1 MRGGRRGL
9 SEIVGVILAAGKGT
23 RMLPFT
29 KRWPKPVL
37 PILGK
42 ALVRH
47 QVEMMRG
54 LGVQKVFVV
63 VGHLGH
69 EVARALGDGVEGVA
83 VEYVEQAETL
93 GIAHALGR
101 LEGRIHGPLLLCLGD
116 VHVVSSRLGEMLAL
130 HADGARAVLASKVE
144 PDPEMIR
151 RNFVIVAD
159 ADGRARRVIE
169 KPRGDYGRLKGCG
182 LYLFGPEVF
191 DAIRRT
197 PRSAMRDEY
206 EITDSIQIMIDDGH
220 RVVHAPVVDDDLNLT
235 VPGDLLAVNLAE
247 LRRLGLANYF
257 AEEPARGEWSN
268 FSGVVGGA
276 GVTLG
281 HGATLVRCVLFDGVV
296 VPDGTEL
303 TDAIVTPGE
312 VIPCRPTTLPPG
324 PMGSP

>member
-1 MRGGRRGL
+1 M

-42 ALVRH
+42 PLVRH

-69 EVARALGDGVEGVA
+69 EVVRALGDGVEGVT
-83 VEYVEQAETL
+83 VEYVEQTETL
-93 GIAHALGR
+93 GIAHALGQ

-116 VHVVSSRLGEMLAL
+116 IYVVSSRLGEMFAL
-130 HADGARAVLASKVE
+130 YAAGARAVLASKIE

-151 RNFVIVAD
+151 RNFAILAD
-159 ADGRARRVIE
+159 EGGRVRRVIE
-169 KPRGDYGRLKGCG
+169 KPRADYGRVKGCG

-206 EITDSIQIMIDDGH
+206 EVTDSIQIMVDDGH

-235 VPGDLLAVNLAE
+235 VPGDLLAVNLSE
-247 LRRLGLANYF
+247 LRRLGLQNF
-257 AEEPARGEWSN
+257 FVEPPVQGERARCT
-268 FSGVVGGA
+268 GVVGGA
-276 GVTLG
+276 GVRLG
-281 HGATLVRCVLFDGVV
+281 HGAALVNCVLFDGVD
-296 VPDGTEL
+296 VPDGAEL
-303 TDAIVTPGE
+303 TNAIVTPNE

-324 PMGSP
+324 PMGGAA